1 MQPARTNKTFSCF
14 MSSDLNF
21 FHCCLNFFQ
30 MRWVHIRKGFILS
43 KCSLSLLW
51 GHCLSACFPRVQ
63 QLCCRTRGSRSQQRL
78 VLSWG
83 TSRGRYADGRA
94 PCWSCSVSLLWRFR
108 VSSHN
113 TLVCAL
119 SFTVNLPRGDLII
132 SRRMQARFTLES
144 HLQVY
149 FLRFIIHVF
158 TWRRRWMWLYHIEP
172 SQWRHQ
178 TLLSPSF
185 RALIYAQNS
194 KVWND
199 VLGGEDIFFPPQN
212 HNK

>member
-1 MQPARTNKTFSCF
+1 
-14 MSSDLNF
+14 
-21 FHCCLNFFQ
+21 
-30 MRWVHIRKGFILS
+30 
-43 KCSLSLLW
+43 
-51 GHCLSACFPRVQ
+51 
-63 QLCCRTRGSRSQQRL
+63 
-78 VLSWG
+78 
-83 TSRGRYADGRA
+83 
-94 PCWSCSVSLLWRFR
+94 
-108 VSSHN
+108 
-113 TLVCAL
+113 
-119 SFTVNLPRGDLII
+119 
-132 SRRMQARFTLES
+132 MQARFTLES

-199 VLGGEDIFFPPQN
+199 VLGGEDIFPPPQN
-212 HNK
+212 HNKENRIGWPDSRRRPQASHRWFPISTIRPAAALVGLLLLQQLLQRNSPASRSEQKAAAEEWSSIFIAPERSSRGINRTHPSLQGYRATVVTSHIYSDGKTGTAGFI

>member
-21 FHCCLNFFQ
+21 FHCCLDFFQ

-63 QLCCRTRGSRSQQRL
+63 QLFCKTWGSRSQQRL

-149 FLRFIIHVF
+149 FLHFIIHVCLDVTLPHWAQSVKASDPPLPIRSGSHSRSEQQGLKWCF
-158 TWRRRWMWLYHIEP
+158 RW
-172 SQWRHQ
+172 WRH
-178 TLLSPSF
+178 
-185 RALIYAQNS
+185 
-194 KVWND
+194 
-199 VLGGEDIFFPPQN
+199 FFPPSKSQ
-212 HNK
+212 